1 MPMDHH
7 VGPGLPISFRNVS
20 FKYPN
25 SEDADRL
32 ILRNLSFEIPAGA
45 LVAVV
50 GYNGVCHHSILLHSL
65 R

>member
-1 MPMDHH
+1 MDHQH
-7 VGPGLPISFRNVS
+7 IGPGLPISFRNVS

-32 ILRNLSFEIPAGA
+32 ILRDLSFEIPAGS

-50 GYNGVCHHSILLHSL
+50 GYNGVCLRKVLLPLL